1 MFSRLF
7 SNVISSAVTQG
18 LIESPYTYLTLIPTI
33 GGAWIASVGELNFV
47 LAGFIAVVSAT
58 VLRALKVRHPV

>member
-1 MFSRLF
+1 MVSRLF

-33 GGAWIASVGELNFV
+33 GGAWIASVESSILFLLGALLSLVQQFSV
-47 LAGFIAVVSAT
+47 LS
-58 VLRALKVRHPV
+58 K